1 MTPAGVI
8 LGYHGCKAS
17 LAQKVV
23 LRETTLNPSANG
35 HDWLG
40 EGVYFWAHDPVRAL
54 EWAEDQRKKSKQAA
68 VVGAV
73 IDLGRCLNL
82 AERHAV
88 EQVNEAWQWLRQTFE
103 QEGRLADMPINRGGR
118 RTLDNRVLEALHHLR
133 NERGFEPY
141 DTVIGYFGEGPP
153 IYEGAELRLQNHL
166 QICVRSQKSILGCF
180 LAAPDRLAAG
190 LR

>member
-73 IDLGRCLNL
+73 MDLGRCLNL

-88 EQVNEAWQWLRQTFE
+88 EQVNEAWQWLRQLLSKRAESLTCPSIVE
-103 QEGRLADMPINRGGR
+103 AGGPWTIGFWR
-118 RTLDNRVLEALHHLR
+118 RCITSEMSVVLSPTTL
-133 NERGFEPY
+133 
-141 DTVIGYFGEGPP
+141 
-153 IYEGAELRLQNHL
+153 
-166 QICVRSQKSILGCF
+166 
-180 LAAPDRLAAG
+180 
-190 LR
+190 

>member
-1 MTPAGVI
+1 MTPTGII
-8 LGYHGCKAS
+8 LGYHGCDAS
-17 LAQKVV
+17 LARRVV
-23 LRETTLNPSANG
+23 LRETALCHSANG

-40 EGVYFWAHDPVRAL
+40 EGIYFWAHDPLRAQ
-54 EWAEDQRKKSKQAA
+54 EWARKQGNESA

-88 EQVNEAWQWLRQTFE
+88 EQVKEACLWLRQSFE
-103 QEGRLADMPINRGGR
+103 SEGRLKDMPVNRGGR

-133 NERGFEPY
+133 KERGLEPY

-166 QICVRSQKSILGCF
+166 QICVRTQESVLGCF
-180 LAAPDRLAAG
+180 LSAPGRPVDDALG
-190 LR
+190 